1 MNAVRRSRSS
11 EGWWRDA
18 ALAAVFSVSAAA
30 GAAAAISATGCRRS
44 LELEVISSTHARP
57 LLAKMFAEYHDPEL
71 RFATTGLGAHES
83 ARRKL
88 VEKEADVFVTEG
100 PVPLVGQPELR
111 SRPIVVP
118 LAIGGVAVVYN
129 LAGAAPL
136 RLTPEVLVDVFLGK
150 VGRWDDAALTG
161 IEGNARLPALAIT
174 VVHRADQSGTTAV
187 FAQYAADLR
196 PEWTSTVGQ
205 GLAVKWPVGLAVEGT
220 EGLVEAVRAHPGSI
234 AILPA
239 SLASEARLSMA
250 ALRNPAGRFVA
261 PDASSLTAAGAGMEW
276 PPQAPPPSLL
286 RRPDPGAY
294 PVSCFVYVVF
304 DEARLAQPRVEG
316 LARFLSWA
324 TGEGQRFA
332 APMQF
337 GALPRAVAEA
347 YAPGLKELSRENWAP
362 PAL

>member
-1 MNAVRRSRSS
+1 
-11 EGWWRDA
+11 
-18 ALAAVFSVSAAA
+18 
-30 GAAAAISATGCRRS
+30 
-44 LELEVISSTHARP
+44 VISSTHARP
-57 LLAKMFAEYHDPEL
+57 LFAKMFAEYQDPRL

-88 VEKEADVFVTEG
+88 VAKEADVFVTEG

-129 LAGAAPL
+129 LAGAADL
-136 RLTPEVLVDVFLGK
+136 QLTPEVLVDVFLGK

-161 IEGNARLPALAIT
+161 IAGNARLPALAVT
-174 VVHRADQSGTTAV
+174 VVHRSDQSGTTAV
-187 FAQYAADLR
+187 FAQYAADVR
-196 PEWTSTVGQ
+196 PAWSSTVGQ
-205 GLAVKWPVGLAVEGT
+205 GLAVKWPVGLDVEGT
-220 EGLVEAVRAHPGSI
+220 EGVVEAVRSRAGSI

-239 SLASEARLSMA
+239 SLAAEAKLPMA
-250 ALRNPAGRFVA
+250 SLRNPAGRFVA
-261 PDASSLTAAGAGMEW
+261 PDAASLTAAGAGVEW

-286 RRPDPGAY
+286 RRPEPNAY

-316 LARFLSWA
+316 LARFLAWA
-324 TGEGQRFA
+324 THDGQRFA
-332 APMQF
+332 GPLQF
-337 GALPRAVAEA
+337 GVLPASVAAA
-347 YAPGLKELSRENWAP
+347 YAPGLEELTQDKWAP

>member
-1 MNAVRRSRSS
+1 MERARRSQASGRFGRGAVLASL
-11 EGWWRDA
+11 G
-18 ALAAVFSVSAAA
+18 ALGVIA
-30 GAAAAISATGCRRS
+30 GCRRGP
-44 LELEVISSTHARP
+44 LELEVISSTHASP
-57 LLAKMFAEYHDPEL
+57 LLAKMFAEYHDPQL

-150 VGRWDDAALTG
+150 VGRWDDAALAG
-161 IEGNARLPALAIT
+161 LEGNARLPALAVT
-174 VVHRADQSGTTAV
+174 VVHRDDRSGTTAV
-187 FAQYAADLR
+187 FAQYAAEVR
-196 PEWTSTVGQ
+196 PEWTPTVGQ
-205 GLAVKWPVGLAVEGT
+205 GLAVKWPVGLSAEGT
-220 EGLVEAVRAHPGSI
+220 EGVVAAVRAHPGSI

-239 SLASEARLSMA
+239 SLAAEAKLSMA

-261 PDASSLTAAGAGMEW
+261 PDAASLTAAGVGVEW

-324 TGEGQRFA
+324 TGAGQRFA
-332 APMQF
+332 GPLQF
-337 GALPRAVAEA
+337 GVLPPSVVEA
-347 YAPGLKELSRENWAP
+347 YAPGLEELTQEKWAP

>member
-1 MNAVRRSRSS
+1 MDQVVRSRACERS
-11 EGWWRDA
+11 GLAA
-18 ALAAVFSVSAAA
+18 ALLGLAVA
-30 GAAAAISATGCRRS
+30 GAASGAGGCRCSRGT

-57 LLAKMFAEYHDPEL
+57 LLAKMFAEYRDPHL

-118 LAIGGVAVVYN
+118 LAIGGVGVVYN
-129 LAGAAPL
+129 LAGAAEL
-136 RLTPEVLVDVFLGK
+136 HLTQEALVDVFLGK
-150 VGRWDDAALTG
+150 IARWDDAALTG

-174 VVHRADQSGTTAV
+174 VVHRSDQSGTTAV
-187 FAQYAADLR
+187 FAQYAADVR
-196 PEWTSTVGQ
+196 PEWTTTVGQ

-220 EGLVEAVRAHPGSI
+220 EGVVEAVRSRAGSI

-239 SLASEARLSMA
+239 SLAAEAKLPMV
-250 ALRNPAGRFVA
+250 ALRNPAGRFVG
-261 PDASSLTAAGAGMEW
+261 PDGASLTAAGAGMEW

-294 PVSCFVYVVF
+294 PVSCFLYVVF

-324 TGEGQRFA
+324 LRDGQRLA
-332 APMQF
+332 GALQF
-337 GALPRAVAEA
+337 GVLPPAIVEA
-347 YAPGLKELSRENWAP
+347 YAPGLKELTQEKWAP